1 MKISKDLKLLTTT
14 QTEMGRVLGIT
25 QQRVSQLVK
34 DDVVKMSH
42 TGAVLVIE
50 SLKNFYKY
58 QTGSTTGGESGN
70 GAIDLKTEQ
79 ARHERAKREIA
90 ELKLAK
96 MEGDVYDAKVVEMV
110 MIEMLSNLRTQLLGI
125 PSKMG
130 PLLEGK
136 TKEEIYSD
144 LTEEIESK
152 LMELSEYTPELFI
165 DNEWEGDADEVSK

>member
-1 MKISKDLKLLTTT
+1 MKISKDLKQLTTT

-34 DDVVKMSH
+34 DDIVKVSP

-58 QTGSTTGGESGN
+58 QTGSSVDGESGN
-70 GAIDLKTEQ
+70 GVLDLKAEQ

-96 MEGDVYDAKVVEMV
+96 LEGEVYDANVVEMV
-110 MIEMLSNLRTQLLGI
+110 MVEMLSNLRTQPLGI

-152 LMELSEYTPELFI
+152 LMELSEYTPELFM
-165 DNEWEGDADEVSK
+165 DSEWVGDTDEVSK